1 MFFYSVL
8 DMDQTLSE
16 RVALILEE
24 LKINQTDLARLA
36 RVTRGAVNQWMKAKP
51 GATMKPEAAFEL
63 SDKTPYSARWLSI
76 GEGPMY
82 KPSADARE
90 EKLLEAYR
98 ATDERGRQ
106 AIHRVAEIESEY
118 FSGKDLNKAIASNQ

>member
-8 DMDQTLSE
+8 DMEQTLSE

-24 LKINQTDLARLA
+24 LKISQTDLARLA

-76 GEGPMY
+76 GEGPIY
-82 KPSADARE
+82 KTVTDARE

-98 ATDERGRQ
+98 ATDERGRL
-106 AIHRVAEIESEY
+106 AIHRVAETESQY
-118 FSGKDLNKAIASNQ
+118 ISGGELKNDVAA